1 MTVPSA
7 RARLDVRAGPLDPG
21 SVEAVLDVA
30 ARAERLDGVA
40 ALSEASRLALA
51 GETGPKRCMC
61 WLGLCQVPGGGSEL
75 AGYAQRPNGTDAGEL
90 VVDPSARLRGIGG
103 LLLDGLLDMGTAG
116 VWAHGDL
123 PGAQHL
129 ATQRRGHVGNPGSAT
144 TDSVPGVPPPGADM
158 PPGIRLATYQG
169 PQDVAELLR
178 VNSAAFVDLPD
189 QSGWTGRDV
198 AARVATDWFD
208 PAGLLLAWDGDA
220 LAGFHWTK
228 AQSDELG
235 EVYVIGVDPAQQGRG
250 LGQALLA
257 AGLNHLREAGHT
269 RVMLYVDES
278 NVTALRVYQR
288 TGFEVAR
295 RDVVYAP
302 PRSAGIGSAAG
313 ASTVIQPGSSGR
325 LDS

>member
-51 GETGPKRCMC
+51 GETVAETVHVLAWPVPG
-61 WLGLCQVPGGGSEL
+61 PGGGSEL

-129 ATQRRGHVGNPGSAT
+129 ATQRGMSVARALLQLTRSLGS
-144 TDSVPGVPPPGADM
+144 PLPGADM